1 MNYDVSEIRKD
12 FPILSSIINNKKLV
26 YLDNAATS
34 QKPYS
39 VINKLTDYYKTMNSN
54 VHRGVHTL
62 SGKATDEFEEARVKV
77 AKFIN
82 APNYE
87 KLNPIIWTR
96 NTTES
101 INIVSMTWGNDN
113 LEENDEVVVSA
124 MEHHS
129 NLIPWQRLCKTKK
142 AILRI
147 FPINENQELDLQYLD
162 EYINTKTKLVSIV
175 HSSNSM
181 GTINPVKTLIKKAKS
196 VNAKVLIDGAQSV
209 PHMPVD
215 VTDLDCDFLVFS
227 AHKMLGPTGL
237 GVLYVKEDT
246 IKNLEPHFLGG
257 EMVLD
262 VSYESATWND
272 IPMKFEAGTP
282 NIAGVI
288 AFGSAIDYLNNL
300 GISNIRKHESELTQF
315 ALNELEGNNYL
326 KKNSILYGPKNI
338 ENRSGVLTF
347 HSNIAHPH
355 DLGTL
360 LDNEGIAVRTGHH
373 CTMPLMKSLGIPA
386 SLRASFYIYNTE
398 DEISKFL
405 ECYTKSLR
413 FFENVQ

>member
-1 MNYDVSEIRKD
+1 LNYNVSEIRKD
-12 FPILSSIINNKKLV
+12 FPILSTIINNNKLV

-34 QKPYS
+34 QKPIH
-39 VINKLTDYYKTMNSN
+39 VINKLIDYYKNTNSN

-62 SGKATDEFEEARVKV
+62 SGKATDEYEDVRLKV

-82 APNYE
+82 APNHQE
-87 KLNPIIWTR
+87 LNPIIWTR

-101 INIVSMTWGNDN
+101 INVVAMTWGNDN
-113 LEENDEVVVSA
+113 LEENDEIVVSA

-129 NLIPWQRLCKTKK
+129 NLIPWQRLCNTKK
-142 AILRI
+142 AKLRI
-147 FPINENQELDLQYLD
+147 FPINENQELDLKYLD
-162 EYINTKTKLVSIV
+162 EYINSNTKLVSIV

-227 AHKMLGPTGL
+227 THKMLGPTGL
-237 GVLYVKEDT
+237 GVLYVKEDI

-262 VSYESATWND
+262 VSYDSASWND

-282 NIAGVI
+282 NIADVI
-288 AFGSAIDYLNNL
+288 AFGASIDYLNNI
-300 GISNIRKHESELTQF
+300 GMSNIRKHEIELTQF
-315 ALNELEGNNYL
+315 ALNKLEQNTFL
-326 KKNSILYGPKNI
+326 KANSILYGPKNI
-338 ENRSGVLTF
+338 INRSGVLTF

-373 CTMPLMKSLGIPA
+373 CTMPLMKSLGIQA
-386 SLRASFYIYNTE
+386 SLRASFYLYNTE
-398 DEISKFL
+398 EEISKFL
-405 ECYTKSLR
+405 ECFTKSLR

>member
-1 MNYDVSEIRKD
+1 MNHNISEIRKD
-12 FPILSSIINNKKLV
+12 FPILNTVINNKKLV

-34 QKPYS
+34 QKPIQ
-39 VINKLTDYYKTMNSN
+39 VINKLNDYYTKLNSN

-62 SGKATDEFEEARVKV
+62 SGKATDEFENVRLKV
-77 AKFIN
+77 AEFIN
-82 APNYE
+82 VPNY
-87 KLNPIIWTR
+87 KKSNPIIWTK

-101 INIVSMTWGNDN
+101 INIISMAWGDENIK
-113 LEENDEVVVSA
+113 ENDEIVVSA

-129 NLIPWQRLCKTKK
+129 NLIPWQKLCERKK
-142 AILRI
+142 AKLKI
-147 FPINENQELDLQYLD
+147 FPINEFQELNIKLLN
-162 EYINTKTKLVSIV
+162 EYINPNTKLVSIV

-181 GTINPVKTLIKKAKS
+181 GTINPIKTIINQAKK

-237 GVLYVKEDT
+237 GVLYVKEDVINT
-246 IKNLEPHFLGG
+246 LEPHFFGG

-282 NIAGVI
+282 NIADVI
-288 AFGSAIDYLNNL
+288 AFGAAIDYLNEI
-300 GISNIRKHESELTQF
+300 GMSNIRKHELELTKF
-315 ALNELEGNNYL
+315 ALHLIEESKFLNDNTV
-326 KKNSILYGPKNI
+326 LYGPKNI
-338 ENRSGVLTF
+338 SNRSGVLTF
-347 HSNIAHPH
+347 HSGIAHPH

-373 CTMPLMKSLGIPA
+373 CTMPLMKYLGIPA
-386 SLRASFYIYNTE
+386 SLRASLYIYNTE
-398 DEISKFL
+398 EEVSNFIKCFTD
-405 ECYTKSLR
+405 SLR
-413 FFENVQ
+413 FFENV

>member
-1 MNYDVSEIRKD
+1 MNPNIAQIRKD
-12 FPILSSIINNKKLV
+12 FPILSTIVNDKKLV
-26 YLDNAATS
+26 YLDNAATT
-34 QKPYS
+34 QKPIQ
-39 VINKLTDYYKTMNSN
+39 VINKLTDYYKNTNSN

-62 SGKATDEFEEARVKV
+62 SGKATDEFEDVRIKV

-82 APNYE
+82 VPNL
-87 KLNPIIWTR
+87 KQLNPIIWTR

-101 INIVSMTWGNDN
+101 INIVSMTWANDN
-113 LEENDEVVVSA
+113 LEENDEIVVTA

-129 NLIPWQRLCKTKK
+129 NLIPWQRLCQRKKTK
-142 AILRI
+142 LRI
-147 FPINENQELDLQYLD
+147 FPLNEDQELDLKYLD
-162 EYINTKTKLVSIV
+162 EYINPNTKLVSIV

-181 GTINPVKTLIKKAKS
+181 GTINPIKTLIKKAKS
-196 VNAKVLIDGAQSV
+196 INAKVLIDGAQSV
-209 PHMPVD
+209 PHMPID

-237 GVLYVKEDT
+237 GVLYVKED
-246 IKNLEPHFLGG
+246 IIQNLEPHFLGG

-282 NIAGVI
+282 NIADVI
-288 AFGSAIDYLNNL
+288 AFGAAIDYLNDI
-300 GISNIRKHESELTQF
+300 GMSNIREHELGLAKF
-315 ALNELEGNNYL
+315 ALNTIEENTYL
-326 KKNSILYGPKNI
+326 KNNSILYGPKNI
-338 ENRSGVLTF
+338 TNRSGVLTF
-347 HSNIAHPH
+347 HSDIAHPH

-398 DEISKFL
+398 EEISKFL
-405 ECYTKSLR
+405 ECFTNSLR
-413 FFENVQ
+413 FFDNVR

>member
-1 MNYDVSEIRKD
+1 MNPNISQIRKD
-12 FPILSSIINNKKLV
+12 FPILSTIVNEKQLV

-34 QKPYS
+34 QKPIQ
-39 VINKLTDYYKTMNSN
+39 VINKLTDYYKNTNSN

-62 SGKATDEFEEARVKV
+62 SGKATDEFEDVRLKV

-82 APNYE
+82 APNY
-87 KLNPIIWTR
+87 KQMNPIIWTR
-96 NTTES
+96 NTRES
-101 INIVSMTWGNDN
+101 INIISMTWANDN
-113 LEENDEVVVSA
+113 LEENDEIVVTA

-129 NLIPWQRLCKTKK
+129 NLIPWQRLCKRKK
-142 AILRI
+142 AKLKI
-147 FPINENQELDLQYLD
+147 FPINNNQELDLKYLD
-162 EYINTKTKLVSIV
+162 EYINSNTKLISIV

-181 GTINPVKTLIKKAKS
+181 GTINPIKTLIKKAKS

-237 GVLYVKEDT
+237 GILYVKKD
-246 IKNLEPHFLGG
+246 ILQNLEPHFLGG

-282 NIAGVI
+282 NIADVI
-288 AFGSAIDYLNNL
+288 AFGSAIDYLNDI
-300 GISNIRKHESELTQF
+300 GMSKIREHESELTAF
-315 ALNELEGNNYL
+315 ALNILDENKYL
-326 KKNSILYGPKNI
+326 KNNSTLFGPKNI
-338 ENRSGVLTF
+338 LNRSGVLTF
-347 HSNIAHPH
+347 HSDIAHPH

-373 CTMPLMKSLGIPA
+373 CTMPLMKSLGVPA
-386 SLRASFYIYNTE
+386 TLRASFYIYNTE
-398 DEISKFL
+398 EEITKFF
-405 ECYTKSLR
+405 ECYSKSLR
-413 FFENVQ
+413 FFDNVR

>member
-162 EYINTKTKLVSIV
+162 EYIN
-175 HSSNSM
+175 
-181 GTINPVKTLIKKAKS
+181 IK
-196 VNAKVLIDGAQSV
+196 D
-209 PHMPVD
+209 
-215 VTDLDCDFLVFS
+215 
-227 AHKMLGPTGL
+227 
-237 GVLYVKEDT
+237 
-246 IKNLEPHFLGG
+246 
-257 EMVLD
+257 
-262 VSYESATWND
+262 
-272 IPMKFEAGTP
+272 
-282 NIAGVI
+282 NI
-288 AFGSAIDYLNNL
+288 
-300 GISNIRKHESELTQF
+300 SE
-315 ALNELEGNNYL
+315 
-326 KKNSILYGPKNI
+326 NSIKIFMLFVI
-338 ENRSGVLTF
+338 HLVE
-347 HSNIAHPH
+347 
-355 DLGTL
+355 L
-360 LDNEGIAVRTGHH
+360 LHI
-373 CTMPLMKSLGIPA
+373 
-386 SLRASFYIYNTE
+386 
-398 DEISKFL
+398 
-405 ECYTKSLR
+405 
-413 FFENVQ
+413 